1 MSLRPWLTGAVAGSL
16 LASFGVAASSVSA
29 HPHAAPPIH
38 LTMWQQWGGGH
49 ERAAL
54 DQIIKEYETLHPN
67 VHISEIP
74 VTNDA
79 KILSAITGGTPPDII
94 DLGTSLYLGEWASRG
109 ALLPL
114 NSFIAKTHLKTSL
127 FTANSWKPV
136 TYQGKI
142 YGLPFMDFDA
152 GLLYNKKLFK
162 AAGLNPNRP
171 PTTLQQLQ
179 ADAYKLTKVGSH
191 GRIEQLGFYP
201 SYPGQANGQVATL
214 EDLGWLFGGN
224 WYNPKTHKV
233 TANAS
238 QNVVA
243 LAWEKGFY
251 TRYGAKNMS
260 AFISSAGTYL
270 TPQDPFE
277 SGKLAMVY
285 DGPWAL
291 AYMKANVPSLFN
303 QIGVAPFPAPA
314 GQSSRTGTTFIDT
327 NPQVIPAGSKH
338 ALAAFQFI
346 SWEATNAKATA
357 TFAQLVA
364 NLPQLKQVPSF
375 PWEQDPR
382 FTLFMK
388 EAAGPNAHVWP
399 QLTVSTQYGV
409 DLGQAESAAT
419 IGSQSPKAALASV
432 QQNVSQALVG
442 AP

>member
-1 MSLRPWLTGAVAGSL
+1 MNSRLTLPLVVTASL
-16 LASFGVAASSVSA
+16 LASTAVLANGAGATRRASPV
-29 HPHAAPPIH
+29 IH

-54 DQIIKEYETLHPN
+54 DQIIREYEASHPN
-67 VHISEIP
+67 IRITEIP
-74 VTNDA
+74 VTNNA

-109 ALLPL
+109 ALMPL
-114 NSFIAKTHLKTSL
+114 NGFIQRDHLNMGL

-152 GLLYNKKLFK
+152 GLLYNKKLFQ
-162 AAGLNPNRP
+162 AAGLNPNKP
-171 PTTLQQLQ
+171 PTTLEQLQ
-179 ADAYKLTKVGSH
+179 ADAYRLTKVGPG

-224 WYNPKTHKV
+224 WYNPNTHKI
-233 TANAS
+233 TANAP
-238 QNVVA
+238 QNVRA
-243 LAWEKGFY
+243 LAWEKSFF
-251 TRYGAKNMS
+251 TKYGAKNMS
-260 AFISSAGTYL
+260 AFIASAGTYL

-291 AYMKANVPSLFN
+291 AYVKANVPALFPY
-303 QIGVAPFPAPA
+303 IGVAPFPAPA
-314 GQSSRTGTTFIDT
+314 GESSRTGTTFLDT
-327 NPQVIPAGSKH
+327 NPQVIPAGAKH
-338 ALAAFQFI
+338 AAAAFQFI
-346 SWEATNAKATA
+346 AWEATNAKATA

-364 NLPQLKQVPSF
+364 NLPQLKNVPSF
-375 PWEQDPR
+375 PWETDPR
-382 FTLFMK
+382 FRLFMQ

-419 IGSQSPKAALASV
+419 IGGTSPRAALDQV
-432 QQNVSQALVG
+432 QQNVSQALLG